1 MTLLP
6 SLTKFPT
13 TPSAADT
20 DAMETDTD
28 LPPSPPAQPPN
39 HVLLTTQSGAL
50 GLLTPINET
59 VYRRLGALQAFLTNS
74 LDHACGLNPRGY
86 RAVETERFGSRGI
99 VDGTVLRRWS
109 ELSSGRRVEAV
120 AKVGVEEGELR
131 GDLKMVGEGG
141 LGYF

>member
-1 MTLLP
+1 MD
-6 SLTKFPT
+6 T
-13 TPSAADT
+13 TTDDT
-20 DAMETDTD
+20 
-28 LPPSPPAQPPN
+28 PPEPIPAPN

-50 GLLTPINET
+50 GLLTPINEA

-99 VDGTVLRRWS
+99 VDGTILRRWS
-109 ELSSGRRVEAV
+109 ELSSGRRMEAV
-120 AKVGVEEGELR
+120 AKVGIEEEELR
-131 GDLKMVGEGG
+131 EDLRAVGAQG